1 MGLFFLIFLSNIL
14 FNVLFS
20 TETEYQT
27 NQVGHFFKKNDLSSR
42 KDIRLFLKKNPQLR
56 NRIKNK
62 LRVRSAKNRKP
73 LLKNKG
79 LHLKKRK
86 QNDFHQKEILKKN
99 KSIED
104 IKEQTP
110 QLLEDFL
117 SLILPNFT
125 QYFHIYKYIFFMMN
139 SSLSFRHDIKTFSK
153 EKEIRDYLAKTASM
167 RIDQIKK
174 LINFDIAKKNYL
186 IKSHPFFEQKKNIQH
201 ITETRIYVGKK
212 MYDELIKNDFFVL
225 ENMQNVLLNKDFKDD
240 VNNIFIRA
248 FSNKIEKKS
257 PQELFFV
264 KLFSVPPSGPDIV
277 LFDYLK
283 LLFFVYEYAVGLE
296 EKIVSEKDFFGTIL
310 KNTEKD
316 KSIQRENI
324 FLVKKAL
331 ANVKVVID
339 ALGSFIE
346 NPESKES
353 SFSFAEVLKQNILKI
368 EKEGETNNEER
379 SYLKIGLGLAMTAG
393 ALFFLGNNKNI
404 LEFGTKQLLNVET
417 FFPQVT
423 TLFQSAA
430 SSIKNSLFFWNANS
444 PLSTKIYRGLTFGIG
459 DKMLQAVHQFANTGI
474 DQIGEKTKSEVI
486 KKGSS
491 FLLGVGL
498 EYYFDSWFTGYFVS
512 LFGKKA
518 SKIFNFS
525 LFNEAKNIILDFIFS
540 LKIFYRFDVASLP
553 IDASLALAESY
564 SETEYIKGILIAILA
579 DQKAKVSGLIGTF
592 KTWAL
597 DRFL

>member
-1 MGLFFLIFLSNIL
+1 MGLFFLIFLWNIL

-20 TETEYQT
+20 NAIEDRTDQIGRFL
-27 NQVGHFFKKNDLSSR
+27 NKNDLSFR
-42 KDIRLFLKKNPQLR
+42 KDIRLFLKKNPELR
-56 NRIKNK
+56 KKIKNK
-62 LRVRSAKNRKP
+62 LKIRLKKNRKP
-73 LLKNKG
+73 LLKSKG
-79 LHLKKRK
+79 LYLKERK
-86 QNDFHQKEILKKN
+86 QNDLRQKKILKKN
-99 KSIED
+99 ESTGD

-153 EKEIRDYLAKTASM
+153 EKEIRDYLAKTAS
-167 RIDQIKK
+167 ICTTKIKK
-174 LINFDIAKKNYL
+174 LTDFDVAKINYL
-186 IKSHPFFEQKKNIQH
+186 NQSHPFFEQKKNIQN
-201 ITETRIYVGKK
+201 ITEARIYVGKK

-225 ENMQNVLLNKDFKDD
+225 ENMKNVLLNKDFKDGVD
-240 VNNIFIRA
+240 NIFIRA
-248 FSNKIEKKS
+248 FQTKIEKKS
-257 PQELFFV
+257 SQELFFV
-264 KLFSVPPSGPDIV
+264 KLFSVSPSGSDVV

-283 LLFFVYEYAVGLE
+283 LLFFAYEYAVGLE

-310 KNTEKD
+310 KNTENN

-331 ANVKVVID
+331 DDVKAVIN

-346 NPESKES
+346 NQESKES
-353 SFSFAEVLKQNILKI
+353 SFSFAEVLRQNILKI
-368 EKEGETNNEER
+368 EKEGEVKNEER
-379 SYLKIGLGLAMTAG
+379 SYLKIGLGVAMTAG

-444 PLSTKIYRGLTFGIG
+444 HVSKNIYRGLTFGIG
-459 DKMLQAVHQFANTGI
+459 DKMLQTVHQFVNIGI

-540 LKIFYRFDVASLP
+540 LKIFYRFDVSSLP
-553 IDASLALAESY
+553 IDASLVLAESY
-564 SETEYIKGILIAILA
+564 SEVEYIKGILIAILA
-579 DQKAKVSGLIGTF
+579 DQKGKVSGLIGTF
-592 KTWAL
+592 KTWVL

>member
-1 MGLFFLIFLSNIL
+1 MGLFFLIFLWNIL

-20 TETEYQT
+20 SPIEHRI
-27 NQVGHFFKKNDLSSR
+27 NQASHFFNKNDLSSR
-42 KDIRLFLKKNPQLR
+42 KDIRLFLKKNPQLK

-79 LHLKKRK
+79 LHLKERK
-86 QNDFHQKEILKKN
+86 QNDLRGKAILKKN
-99 KSIED
+99 ESIED
-104 IKEQTP
+104 IKGETP
-110 QLLEDFL
+110 QFLEDFL

-139 SSLSFRHDIKTFSK
+139 NSLSFRHDIKTFSK
-153 EKEIRDYLAKTASM
+153 EKEIRDYLAKGASHC
-167 RIDQIKK
+167 IAQIKK
-174 LINFDIAKKNYL
+174 LTDFDRAEKNYL
-186 IKSHPFFEQKKNIQH
+186 VKGHSFFEQKKNIQN

-212 MYDELIKNDFFVL
+212 IYDELINNDFFAL

-240 VNNIFIRA
+240 VNSISIRA
-248 FSNKIEKKS
+248 FSTKIEKKLA
-257 PQELFFV
+257 QELFFV
-264 KLFSVPPSGPDIV
+264 KLFSVSPSGQDII

-316 KSIQRENI
+316 NSIQRENI
-324 FLVKKAL
+324 VLVKKAL
-331 ANVKVVID
+331 DDIKVVIN

-346 NPESKES
+346 NQGNKES
-353 SFSFAEVLKQNILKI
+353 SFSFAEVLRQNILEI
-368 EKEGETNNEER
+368 EKGREAKDEEL

-444 PLSTKIYRGLTFGIG
+444 SLNKKIYRGLTFGIG
-459 DKMLQAVHQFANTGI
+459 DKMLQAVHQFANIGI

-564 SETEYIKGILIAILA
+564 SEAEYIKGILIAILA